1 MQLSVEIKEDN
12 EAFSNWLLQII
23 KQEIIS
29 NLNIRK
35 LKLYETYIKESNV
48 FEFDEKTLNNF
59 NLTNVIYT
67 FIKTL
72 RKDIYKNTYVY
83 HFNLHLKYST
93 VTFYEIVKL
102 VNYGNMDVIGYP
114 IITDVLDNIR
124 NNLDKYE
131 KMYESLYNI

>member
-72 RKDIYKNTYVY
+72 RKDIYKNNYVY